1 MDEGDTSVLRAAVM
15 SSLRC
20 TKWRGEKKYAGG
32 GKYREFRD
40 KHAGTLIITR
50 IR

>member
-1 MDEGDTSVLRAAVM
+1 MYKM
-15 SSLRC
+15 
-20 TKWRGEKKYAGG
+20 KNKKAERKRNGG
-32 GKYREFRD
+32 GENYREFKD